1 MTTNTYLIIG
11 GIALLF
17 IAYMVF
23 LKTSMKKRNGKQMED
38 FNKNHSDA
46 PLTEEQKRLL
56 SFGGIL
62 FYYRGEKILGIKP
75 ESGLN
80 QYIGGL
86 NQQWDVTNAAEAK
99 ERLNE
104 LLELERSG
112 EFEPILQESS
122 NELNSI
128 QKEISK
134 GLGIDINTV
143 AQVKSAY
150 AWDICRAVSLA
161 KWCYWVGYLTEDET
175 WGVMKKASEIATS
188 RGENWTDYTVSFLLG
203 RTIQGFDLDEII
215 VESKQILSGKGPALR
230 KIEDTD
236 IYMKYPFKK

>member
-23 LKTSMKKRNGKQMED
+23 LKTSMKKRNGKQMESFD
-38 FNKNHSDA
+38 KNHSGA

-86 NQQWDVTNAAEAK
+86 NQQWDVTNTAEAK

-104 LLELERSG
+104 LLELERSNS
-112 EFEPILQESS
+112 FEPLLQESS
-122 NELNSI
+122 NELNGI

-134 GLGIDINTV
+134 GLGVDINTV

-188 RGENWTDYTVSFLLG
+188 KGENWVGYTVSFLLG

-236 IYMKYPFKK
+236 IYTKYSFKK